1 MLIYVF
7 VENIFAK
14 LLFCAVY
21 IIKCGDI
28 SSSSDAI
35 FRLDT
40 ISSYKCQQDV
50 S

>member
-14 LLFCAVY
+14 LLFCAIY

-28 SSSSDAI
+28 SSSDAI

-40 ISSYKCQQDV
+40 ISSHKYQQDV